1 MATIV
6 NTTEVEPTL
15 AVVRFTAE
23 LAWAD
28 AGSEVVKAEVGRLC
42 LEAQEHILAARWAEM
57 ASLMLASAD
66 LLLNSSRIPDKGISP
81 VPRFLPSKRLPVLEL
96 SQPHVLS
103 DLECILSVICNLV
116 TKAGSEAEAMQIA
129 KSICEKLNHKPDD
142 KPALRLK
149 V

>member
-6 NTTEVEPTL
+6 NTTEEEPRL

-28 AGSEVVKAEVGRLC
+28 AGPEVVEAEVGRLC
-42 LEAQEHILAARWAEM
+42 LEAQEHIFAARWAEM

-66 LLLNSSRIPDKGISP
+66 LLLNSSRVPDKGI
-81 VPRFLPSKRLPVLEL
+81 PRFLPSKRLPVLEL
-96 SQPHVLS
+96 SSSHVLS
-103 DLECILSVICNLV
+103 DLECILFVICNLV

-129 KSICEKLNHKPDD
+129 KNICQKLNHKPDD